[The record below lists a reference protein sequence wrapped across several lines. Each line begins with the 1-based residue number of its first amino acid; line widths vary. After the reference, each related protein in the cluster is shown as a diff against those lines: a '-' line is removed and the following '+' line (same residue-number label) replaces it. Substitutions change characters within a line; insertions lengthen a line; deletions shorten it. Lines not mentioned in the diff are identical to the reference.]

1 MLYELFSHA
10 KFTHMKA
17 KAFAITLLLALA
29 YIFIDPPHTQVISDE
44 LLSVSVVHT
53 CQKMLTHFQPW

>member
-1 MLYELFSHA
+1 MN
-10 KFTHMKA
+10 A

-29 YIFIDPPHTQVISDE
+29 YTFIDPGHTQVISDG

-53 CQKMLTHFQPW
+53 CQEMLTHFQPW